1 MDPLGGVPFDYA
13 HITDTEIDHPSIS
26 TELKGTSRLP
36 ENESP
41 DSVNEASSYH
51 GADETNPIA
60 FSDCNKREREKGAE
74 HEEG

>member
-1 MDPLGGVPFDYA
+1 MDPLGGWPFDYA
-13 HITDTEIDHPSIS
+13 HITDTEIDHLSIS
-26 TELKGTSRLP
+26 TELKGTSRLL

-41 DSVNEASSYH
+41 DSVNEASSYQ

-60 FSDCNKREREKGAE
+60 FSDCNKREKGAE

>member
-1 MDPLGGVPFDYA
+1 MDPLGGWPFDYA
-13 HITDTEIDHPSIS
+13 HITDTEIDHLSIS

-41 DSVNEASSYH
+41 DSVNEASSYQ

-60 FSDCNKREREKGAE
+60 FSDCYKREREKGAE